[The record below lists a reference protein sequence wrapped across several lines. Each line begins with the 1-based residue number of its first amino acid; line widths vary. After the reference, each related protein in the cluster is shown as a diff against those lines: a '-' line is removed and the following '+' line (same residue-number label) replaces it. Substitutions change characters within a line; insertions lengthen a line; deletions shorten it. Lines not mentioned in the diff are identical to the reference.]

1 MVWPLAVANE
11 LTNNR
16 NEINFN
22 SPIGLSR
29 SSKVQRF
36 LSRQRSRI
44 MQEGII
50 PHKAAWWDFQ
60 SARIQQASRS
70 TTRAG
75 ITQCKPNRQNII
87 DQRPC
92 AASQCKRKWSVDSPL
107 DLHIQHQSTIII
119 SLLRRLSTVK
129 ILPSVAIHMK
139 KCNSRRDSNFPDALL
154 RERGGLLDIQQKS
167 TVEAMNLKT
176 FW

>member
-1 MVWPLAVANE
+1 MVWPLAVANQ

-60 SARIQQASRS
+60 SAPIQQASRS

-107 DLHIQHQSTIII
+107 DLHIQHQSTIQIWCFLKLSI
-119 SLLRRLSTVK
+119 VKSLPWAAVPTK
-129 ILPSVAIHMK
+129 NATQ
-139 KCNSRRDSNFPDALL
+139 
-154 RERGGLLDIQQKS
+154 GGLYFSKCFSKGRQKH
-167 TVEAMNLKT
+167 
-176 FW
+176 